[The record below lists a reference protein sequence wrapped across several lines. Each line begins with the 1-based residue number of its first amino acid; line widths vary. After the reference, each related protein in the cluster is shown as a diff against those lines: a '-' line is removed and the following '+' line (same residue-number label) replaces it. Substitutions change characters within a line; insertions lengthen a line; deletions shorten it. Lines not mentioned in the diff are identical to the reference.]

1 MKKLQVRTAHPLN
14 ILTSIL
20 KPAGSREAFA
30 RANHLLFACLAF
42 FEFSITFLLEDLKTV
57 KQMDSQ
63 STTNQGGDANIQT
76 SVFQH
81 VGIITFLLLIANLG
95 SSASS

>member
-63 STTNQGGDANIQT
+63 STWMWDRIKGKMQIFKQVSFNM
-76 SVFQH
+76 
-81 VGIITFLLLIANLG
+81 LG
-95 SSASS
+95 L